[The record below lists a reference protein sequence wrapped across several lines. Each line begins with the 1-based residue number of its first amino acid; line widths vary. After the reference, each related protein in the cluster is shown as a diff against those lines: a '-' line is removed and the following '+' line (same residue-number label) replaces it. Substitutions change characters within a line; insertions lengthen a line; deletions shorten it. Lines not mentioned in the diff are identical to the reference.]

1 MACPYFFM
9 GSAPSA
15 LGIRVFMVGALMFAN
30 CVPKPIPQGL
40 PITDTQGVPV
50 QIKGPGDGPPAAE
63 ALSLFTSTSS
73 WQEGAEGNSPAAVKV
88 LSPFT
93 NAPPALAGRHRGQCN
108 YSLTAVKALFSKG
121 GGWPAGERPSCKLMC
136 ACVLGLCAFR
146 RGGLGGNAPVRGV

>member
-1 MACPYFFM
+1 MQCVHRRHGLPLLFYGICPLCF
-9 GSAPSA
+9 G
-15 LGIRVFMVGALMFAN
+15 VFMVGALMFAN

-50 QIKGPGDGPPAAE
+50 QIKGRGDGPPAAE

-121 GGWPAGERPSCKLMC
+121 GG
-136 ACVLGLCAFR
+136 
-146 RGGLGGNAPVRGV
+146 

>member
-1 MACPYFFM
+1 MACSYFFM
-9 GSAPSA
+9 GPAPSA
-15 LGIRVFMVGALMFAN
+15 LGFGVFMVGALMFAN

-73 WQEGAEGNSPAAVKV
+73 WQEGAEGNSPAAVEV

-93 NAPPALAGRHRGQCN
+93 NAPPALAERHRGQCN

-121 GGWPAGERPSCKLMC
+121 GG
-136 ACVLGLCAFR
+136 
-146 RGGLGGNAPVRGV
+146 

>member
-15 LGIRVFMVGALMFAN
+15 LGIGVFMVGALMFAN

-73 WQEGAEGNSPAAVKV
+73 WQEGAEGNSPAAVEV

-93 NAPPALAGRHRGQCN
+93 NAPPALAERHRGQCN

-121 GGWPAGERPSCKLMC
+121 GG
-136 ACVLGLCAFR
+136 
-146 RGGLGGNAPVRGV
+146 